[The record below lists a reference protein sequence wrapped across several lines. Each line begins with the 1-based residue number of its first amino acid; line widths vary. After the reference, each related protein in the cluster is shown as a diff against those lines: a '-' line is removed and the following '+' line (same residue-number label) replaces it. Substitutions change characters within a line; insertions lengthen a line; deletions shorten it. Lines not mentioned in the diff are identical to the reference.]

1 MPWGVAPIGFIVQ
14 LSQVT
19 REAWDS
25 ESWHKLG
32 PCSWMRPPVFLVLVL
47 LLVALWARQN
57 PEQLKVRIYNGLAVR
72 RRCKVQKA
80 AANIST
86 HTNAK

>member
-1 MPWGVAPIGFIVQ
+1 
-14 LSQVT
+14 
-19 REAWDS
+19 
-25 ESWHKLG
+25 
-32 PCSWMRPPVFLVLVL
+32 MRPPVCLVLVL

-80 AANIST
+80 AANFQLT
-86 HTNAK
+86 PMQNEPRKGNMF